1 MWLKQVC
8 EQPPEKFFKFPELK
22 PICRAQKIIRH
33 DRPPL
38 VLEGTPEPMGGVV
51 EGCDVCQ
58 SAT

>member
-1 MWLKQVC
+1 MIKWIYTDLHISH
-8 EQPPEKFFKFPELK
+8 EN
-22 PICRAQKIIRH
+22 PIWWAQKIIRH